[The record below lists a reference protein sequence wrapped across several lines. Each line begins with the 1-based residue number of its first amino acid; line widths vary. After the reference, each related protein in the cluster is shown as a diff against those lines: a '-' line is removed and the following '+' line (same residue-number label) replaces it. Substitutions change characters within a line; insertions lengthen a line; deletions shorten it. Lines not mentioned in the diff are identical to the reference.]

1 MMIVS
6 GMAPPNAPLHP
17 SNGGF
22 PERAFLSAGAV
33 LSGPPI
39 TGGGGGNSGG
49 GGIITTLLYLPD
61 GRLAVG
67 TSGTVTLWAKGKR
80 AATLTGISE
89 SVTALALSPNRKI
102 LAVGSGTPTQSGEI
116 CLFELA
122 TGKLLKKL
130 GKEHKDMVYGLAFT
144 PDSAALISASG
155 DKTLRI
161 WDVKTGAAK
170 QLLRDH
176 ADSVYAISVSPD
188 GKTIASAGVDRA
200 IKLWDTK
207 TGKAKFTFTGR
218 THGDTIYALAF
229 RPGESARLAS
239 AGGDGEARLWSV
251 GGDAENTEAIR
262 SMPQDGSAA
271 HAVTFSPNGQLL
283 ATASSDGHVRL
294 FSGIGGGW
302 LRTLEGATDWLYA
315 TAFSPDGRTVAAGG
329 FAGKVWLWDAATGA
343 NLGVLGGALQE
354 PPKKEDPPKVDVK
367 KIAENFAFPE
377 GPAYDGKGNIAVSN
391 CNGNTINKVG
401 KEGNAVLFTA
411 DPKKFTFEK
420 SNGLTYGDEG
430 WLYAC
435 DFGRKA
441 ILRIASDGRTE
452 LYADKCADDG
462 FKGPNDLAFDP
473 EGNLYFTDPAG
484 SDAKN
489 PVGCV
494 YRVEK
499 GSRKVTRVASGM
511 AFPNGIA
518 FSADA
523 KTLYIAESHTFRI
536 LKAAVKPDGSLEKL
550 ELFCQLPENHVPD
563 GMNFDQAGN
572 LYVGT
577 VGPGLVTVIGPD
589 GKVARTITVPGTD
602 VTNVEFGGKDLKTL
616 YITEA
621 QKGILYTVEVPI
633 GGLPLFR
640 APNNEVK

>member
-1 MMIVS
+1 MILPALS
-6 GMAPPNAPLHP
+6 PPNLGA
-17 SNGGF
+17 GGQ
-22 PERAFLSAGAV
+22 
-33 LSGPPI
+33 I
-39 TGGGGGNSGG
+39 TESRGQ
-49 GGIITTLLYLPD
+49 ITALLYLPD

-67 TSGTVTLWAKGKR
+67 QSGAVSLWAKNKKVG
-80 AATLTGISE
+80 ALTGISE
-89 SVTALALSPNRKI
+89 SVTALALSPNGKI
-102 LAVGSGTPTQSGEI
+102 LAVGSGTPTQAGEI
-116 CLFELA
+116 CLFDVK
-122 TGKLLKKL
+122 TGVLVKKF
-130 GKEHKDMVYGLAFT
+130 GKEHKDMIYGLVFT
-144 PDSAALISASG
+144 PDSSSLISASG

-161 WDVKTGAAK
+161 WDARTGVSK
-170 QLLRDH
+170 KLLKDH
-176 ADSVYAISVSPD
+176 ADSVYALALSPD
-188 GKTIASAGVDRA
+188 GKTLASAGVDRS
-200 IKLWDTK
+200 IKLWDPA
-207 TGKAKFTFTGR
+207 TGKARFTFTAR

-229 RPGESARLAS
+229 RPGHSDRLAS
-239 AGGDGEARLWSV
+239 AGGDGEAKLWSV
-251 GGDAENTEAIR
+251 GADADSTEAIR
-262 SMPQDGSAA
+262 TLPEGQATHAA
-271 HAVTFSPNGQLL
+271 TFSPDGKLL
-283 ATASSDGHVRL
+283 VTATKAGSVDL
-294 FSGIGGGW
+294 WSGVGGGW
-302 LRTLEGATDWLYA
+302 LRSLEGASDWLYTA
-315 TAFSPDGRTVAAGG
+315 AFSPDGKTVAAAG

-343 NLGVLGGALQE
+343 SLGVLGAKQT
-354 PPKKEDPPKVDVK
+354 PPTTEAPKMELK

-377 GPAYDGKGNIAVSN
+377 GPAYDGKGNVVVSN
-391 CNGNTINKVG
+391 CNGNTINKIG
-401 KEGNAVLFTA
+401 KDGNAVLFTS
-411 DPKKFTFEK
+411 DSKKFTFEK

-430 WLYAC
+430 WLYVC

-441 ILRIASDGRTE
+441 ILRIAADGKTE
-452 LYADKCADDG
+452 LYADKFEDQG

-489 PVGCV
+489 PIGCV

-499 GSRKVTRVASGM
+499 GSRKVTKVASGM
-511 AFPNGIA
+511 AFPNGVA

-536 LKAAVKPDGSLEKL
+536 LKAIVKPDGSLE
-550 ELFCQLPENHVPD
+550 EPVLFCQLPENHVPD

-589 GKVARTITVPGTD
+589 GKISKTITVPGTD

-621 QKGILYTVEVPI
+621 QKGILYSIEVAV